1 MAAKKAAKKA
11 TKKAAAKPA
20 AKKVAKKAP
29 AKKAPAKKVAKKAV
43 KKSAKA
49 APAKKVAPKK
59 AAKKVAKK
67 AAKKVAKKAASKKV
81 AKKVAKKAAPKK
93 VAKKVAK
100 KTAKPVAKKAVAKK
114 ATSSKVV
121 KPAVAPTSSAAPSK
135 SGTGKS
141 QPDSTKPKGS
151 SSEGEE
157 LSEDLVIATKPRS
170 RKAILSPDEIPD
182 PVPLAHQVSMSFGK
196 VFTQQDT
203 RPQERVR
210 VEEDQSM
217 WMAAEI
223 KALRKRFTEDLVNR
237 QEVLARHQRV
247 LDELIGN
254 SDDGAGFETADTGN
268 ANLERE
274 MQISLVDKA
283 IIDVEETAQAIARID
298 NKTYGLCVECGK
310 QIGKLR
316 LQEANPYAT
325 MCIWCKEA
333 ADKAASL

>member
-1 MAAKKAAKKA
+1 M
-11 TKKAAAKPA
+11 
-20 AKKVAKKAP
+20 
-29 AKKAPAKKVAKKAV
+29 
-43 KKSAKA
+43 
-49 APAKKVAPKK
+49 
-59 AAKKVAKK
+59 
-67 AAKKVAKKAASKKV
+67 
-81 AKKVAKKAAPKK
+81 
-93 VAKKVAK
+93 
-100 KTAKPVAKKAVAKK
+100 
-114 ATSSKVV
+114 
-121 KPAVAPTSSAAPSK
+121 KPAVSSKSSAAPSK

-141 QPDSTKPKGS
+141 QPDATKPKGIAS
-151 SSEGEE
+151 KSEE
-157 LSEDLVIATKPRS
+157 LSEDSVIATKPRS

-196 VFTQQDT
+196 VFAQQDT

-217 WMAAEI
+217 WLAAEI
-223 KALRKRFTEDLVNR
+223 KSLRKRFAEDLTKR
-237 QEVLARHQRV
+237 QEDLDRHQKV
-247 LDELIGN
+247 LDELIRN

-283 IIDVEETAQAIARID
+283 IIDVEETTQAIARLD

-333 ADKAASL
+333 ADRLASM